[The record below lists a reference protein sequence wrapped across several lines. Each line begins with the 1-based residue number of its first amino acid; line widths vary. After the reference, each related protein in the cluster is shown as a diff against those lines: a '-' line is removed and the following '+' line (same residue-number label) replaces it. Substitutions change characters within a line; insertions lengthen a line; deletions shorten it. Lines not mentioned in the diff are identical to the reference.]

1 MIFPE
6 WLPIYGCTNFRGQ
19 CPLEG
24 AEQVT
29 FFQQLRKAY
38 PDSYGLLA
46 IHPKNEGKRRGAQFQ
61 QLARDKAMGL
71 SPGAADIVIPGRQT
85 FIMEV
90 KRRDHTK
97 SSWQEGQLPYLKAA
111 QDAGCFVGVA
121 LGWEAAWQAFQE
133 WLSVQAHK

>member
-1 MIFPE
+1 MKFPDF
-6 WLPIYGCTNFRGQ
+6 LRVYGDTSYRGD

-97 SSWQEGQLPYLKAA
+97 SSWQDGQLPYLKAA

-121 LGWEAAWQAFQE
+121 LGWEAAWEAFRE